1 MQLSLFLEEGKIV
14 FFVQLSELGRR
25 AGGGGRGRRGAGA
38 AAEGKRKK

>member
-14 FFVQLSELGRR
+14 FFVQLSEPGRR

-38 AAEGKRKK
+38 AEGKRKK